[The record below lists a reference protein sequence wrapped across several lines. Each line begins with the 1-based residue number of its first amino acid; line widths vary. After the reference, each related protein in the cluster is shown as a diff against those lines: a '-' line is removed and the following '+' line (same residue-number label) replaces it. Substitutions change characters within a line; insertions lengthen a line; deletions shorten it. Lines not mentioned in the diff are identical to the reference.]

1 MAAATLCIQISSKP
15 SLIKQEIEFFNA
27 SEWTTETELIL
38 LQRMHELLTIIR
50 QIGEELHLNLIVQV
64 ADAASAVFMINKKL
78 KGGIEIN
85 TQKLT
90 VREIEIIGLIMR
102 GLTNNE
108 IAEKLFIS
116 YETVK
121 SHRKNILEKT
131 GAKNTA
137 ALINY
142 YHLTFFEK

>member
-50 QIGEELHLNLIVQV
+50 PIGEELHLNLIVQV

-85 TQKLT
+85 
-90 VREIEIIGLIMR
+90 
-102 GLTNNE
+102 
-108 IAEKLFIS
+108 EKDRCTYSRPEGGGQEAWRL
-116 YETVK
+116 
-121 SHRKNILEKT
+121 RR
-131 GAKNTA
+131 
-137 ALINY
+137 
-142 YHLTFFEK
+142 

>member
-1 MAAATLCIQISSKP
+1 MPAVFSIGVFSDKNLKI
-15 SLIKQEIEFFNA
+15 EDIEFFKAESWNK
-27 SEWTTETELIL
+27 ENEVIL
-38 LQRMHELLTIIR
+38 LQKLQYLLNIIR
-50 QIGEELHLNLIVQV
+50 PLATTLNLRLEIITYDV
-64 ADAASAVFMINKKL
+64 ARTVFQINKN
-78 KGGIEIN
+78 INTNWIVN

-90 VREIEIIGLIMR
+90 VREIEIIGLVMQ
-102 GLTNNE
+102 GYTNHE

-121 SHRKNILEKT
+121 SHRKHILEKT

-142 YHLTFFEK
+142 YHQTFFEK

>member
-1 MAAATLCIQISSKP
+1 MAASLTIQVSSP
-15 SLIKQEIEFFNA
+15 PGLIKHDIEFFTA
-27 SEWTTETELIL
+27 DEWTSDTEMQLM
-38 LQRMHELLTIIR
+38 QRVHQLLTMMRPFGKALALSI
-50 QIGEELHLNLIVQV
+50 QVEVTDVQ
-64 ADAASAVFMINKKL
+64 SAVFMIKK
-78 KGGIEIN
+78 KIGKPCEIN

-90 VREIEIIGLIMR
+90 PREIEIIGLIMS
-102 GLTNNE
+102 GYTNQD

-121 SHRKNILEKT
+121 SHRKHILLKT

-142 YHLTFFEK
+142 YHRTFFDK